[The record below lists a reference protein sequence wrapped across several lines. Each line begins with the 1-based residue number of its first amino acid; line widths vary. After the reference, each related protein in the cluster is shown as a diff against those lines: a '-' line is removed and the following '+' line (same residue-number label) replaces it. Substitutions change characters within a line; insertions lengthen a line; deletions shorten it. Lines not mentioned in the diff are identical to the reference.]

1 MDERKTI
8 RILLVCNAVLVL
20 LLMITFAG
28 HMAYRR
34 DVAERLAAIEQE
46 LDDAIFVSQSGSSA
60 IENDV
65 SRLEDL
71 LLRLDEITVLVAE
84 VRAANL
90 EARAIDVRQCESS
103 GDTATTTEVRM
114 PLAPDCRFFVAG
126 QFGLVPAPISD
137 LPQVIQGGESPMTL
151 IIINGRVVQIC
162 LADLADSLTRKLQR

>member
-8 RILLVCNAVLVL
+8 KLLLVCNAGLLL

-28 HMAYRR
+28 HMTYRR
-34 DVAERLAAIEQE
+34 DVAEHLVAIEQE

-84 VRAANL
+84 VLTADL
-90 EARAIDVRQCESS
+90 EAGTIDVLQRDGAAGS
-103 GDTATTTEVRM
+103 AAEVRM
-114 PLAPDCRFFVAG
+114 TMSLASDCRFFVAG
-126 QFGLVPAPISD
+126 QFGLVPAPLSD
-137 LPQVIQGGESPMTL
+137 LPEVIQGGESPMTL
-151 IIINGRVVQIC
+151 IIINGRVVQI
-162 LADLADSLTRKLQR
+162 RQ